1 MAMSPIDAVARGLE
15 GLRPPMQIAPL
26 APATPT
32 QIGPAAETK
41 GDTGFVGM
49 LEHALGNLNDLA
61 QQADAMATRA
71 ATGEDVDLH
80 EVMLAMESAGLGF
93 QLALQVRN
101 KLVDAYQEISR
112 MQV

>member
-1 MAMSPIDAVARGLE
+1 MGPQPTGTAKIGTAVAG
-15 GLRPPMQIAPL
+15 A
-26 APATPT
+26 ATSPPT
-32 QIGPAAETK
+32 QDAA
-41 GDTGFVGM
+41 GDFVGM
-49 LEHALGNLNDLA
+49 LQQALGQLNELA
-61 QQADAMATRA
+61 QTADAAASQA

-101 KLVDAYQEISR
+101 KLVEAYQEIIR

>member
-1 MAMSPIDAVARGLE
+1 MVMNPIEPISRSLQGAG
-15 GLRPPMQIAPL
+15 QIKAL
-26 APATPT
+26 APGGP
-32 QIGPAAETK
+32 GPASPATEGK

-49 LEHALGNLNDLA
+49 LEHALGDLNDLA
-61 QQADAMATRA
+61 QQADTLASRA

-80 EVMLAMESAGLGF
+80 ELVLSMERAGLGF

-101 KLVDAYQEISR
+101 KLVEAYQEISR